1 MVISQKIKEIMIP
14 LSSAATATAD
24 MPLKAAIRALRKLY
38 CEVEEGK
45 CTEAGF
51 RTIVILDSSGH
62 IAGIL
67 DFQSIIKVLIPETAG
82 SFPAKVRAVW
92 DSLGAVNPYS
102 PSLEEARLGLRA
114 RILKNAEKPVGE
126 IMLMI
131 RGTISADADVLEA
144 LMVLGQNKVSVLPV
158 YEGDQPVGIVRDS
171 DLFLKIA
178 DILQDTGQD

>member
-1 MVISQKIKEIMIP
+1 MDISQKIREVMIP

-24 MPLKAAIRALRKLY
+24 MPLKEAIRALRKLY

-51 RTIVILDSSGH
+51 RTIVILDRGGH

-67 DFQSIIKVLIPETAG
+67 DFQSIIKILIPETAG

-102 PSLEEARLGLRA
+102 
-114 RILKNAEKPVGE
+114 
-126 IMLMI
+126 
-131 RGTISADADVLEA
+131 A
-144 LMVLGQNKVSVLPV
+144 LWKKQNLVS
-158 YEGDQPVGIVRDS
+158 EQG
-171 DLFLKIA
+171 F
-178 DILQDTGQD
+178 

>member
-1 MVISQKIKEIMIP
+1 MVISQKIREIMIP

-24 MPLKAAIRALRKLY
+24 MPLKEAIRALRKLY

-51 RTIVILDSSGH
+51 RTIVILDRNRQ

-82 SFPAKVRAVW
+82 NFPAKLRAVW
-92 DSLGAVNPYS
+92 DSLGAVSPNS
-102 PSLEEARLGLRA
+102 PSLEETKLGLRA
-114 RILKNAEKPVGE
+114 RIIKNAEKPVRD
-126 IMLMI
+126 IMLKI
-131 RGTISADADVLEA
+131 RGTVSADADVLEA
-144 LMVLGQNKVSVLPV
+144 LMVLGENKVSVLPV